1 MTLSKK
7 HYIQIAKILLE
18 EFEEA
23 YINDELY
30 RNDHRKSTTTVASM
44 YHKLVDYFEHDDPN
58 FNRDVFEK
66 ATTMTEA
73 RIKEL
78 NK

>member
-7 HYIQIAKILLE
+7 HYIQIAKIFLA

-23 YINDELY
+23 YINDKLY
-30 RNDHRKSTTTVASM
+30 TQHRKCSTTVASM
-44 YHKLVDYFEHDDPN
+44 YHKLVDYFEYDNPN

>member
-23 YINDELY
+23 YINDKLY
-30 RNDHRKSTTTVASM
+30 RNARGCTTTVASM
-44 YHKLVDYFEHDDPN
+44 YHKLVDYFEYDNPN